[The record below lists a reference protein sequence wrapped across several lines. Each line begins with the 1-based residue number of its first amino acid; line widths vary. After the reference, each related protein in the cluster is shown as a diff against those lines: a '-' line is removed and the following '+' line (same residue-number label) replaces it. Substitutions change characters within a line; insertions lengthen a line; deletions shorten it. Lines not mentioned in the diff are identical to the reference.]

1 MTGPLFDVSHA
12 LRTLWVAGSGT
23 PAPGL
28 LGEVARAGEAA
39 RSAGAER
46 LAEAVDA
53 MAEALKAGD
62 ASALFGAQLQAW
74 ARLRAL
80 QRGLA
85 AGELRGRLAAGASS
99 SSSSEPEGWSG
110 GFHPIGAVVVPPRVQ
125 VHGVDDDGRWRTF
138 MERSI
143 HVDGYDPWSGQWIS
157 RLFQAELSLGR
168 ALSRRWTVRGHPG
181 IPTARRWVG
190 KPAFRSRPILGSE
203 RPEVRDLPLLPV
215 AERMGFGRAE
225 VVAQHDAKNGW
236 TVRSGGHQVRLG
248 PCLRFNLD
256 KLAAV
261 EGPTLRRDAVVL
273 AGSGE
278 RVLLQWG
285 TPPCFPTLDPGACTW
300 RAADIRAKATGGWGA
315 VLRVL
320 LGPWIGVSPPEAL
333 ASMDGFPLPQDQE
346 GLGGDHS
353 LEANHQAFWR
363 QWVGLLAGRA
373 VRAPAPGL
381 VAALRG
387 AAAGEPVGAERLLQ
401 ALWSLEQGEAL
412 RAEGAVLSQVAA
424 LRPVPRDGDV
434 LEAVL
439 QARLA
444 RHGVLGD
451 PDARDEEALQE
462 AYIERIEEEAE
473 AVARR
478 LAHDGVLPELVEL
491 FWLGDAVAEAKEEP
505 RSQGVGSLK
514 LDAERID
521 RTAVA
526 VLGAWMRSTGLV
538 SRDEVLAFAA
548 VAGGRRMESFV
559 GA

>member
-1 MTGPLFDVSHA
+1 MTGPLSDVSRA
-12 LRTLWVAGSGT
+12 LRTLWVAGAGT
-23 PAPGL
+23 PDPEL
-28 LGEVARAGEAA
+28 LGEVARAAEAA
-39 RSAGAER
+39 RSAGAEG

-53 MAEALKAGD
+53 VAEALAARD
-62 ASALFGAQLQAW
+62 ARALFEAQLQVW

-85 AGELRGRLAAGASS
+85 ARELRERLVSGAQA
-99 SSSSEPEGWSG
+99 EAEAETDGWSG
-110 GFHPIGAVVVPPRVQ
+110 VFHPIGAVVVPPRVQ
-125 VHGVDDDGRWRTF
+125 VHGVDDDGTWRTF

-143 HVDGYDPWSGQWIS
+143 HVDGYDAWSGPWIS

-168 ALSRRWTVRGHPG
+168 ALSRRWTVRDHPG
-181 IPTARRWVG
+181 IPTVRRWVG
-190 KPAFRSRPILGSE
+190 KPAFRSRPVVGSKGSE
-203 RPEVRDLPLLPV
+203 AKDIPSLPV
-215 AERMGFGRAE
+215 SERMGFGRAE
-225 VVAQHDAKNGW
+225 VVAQRDPKNGW
-236 TVRSGGHQVRLG
+236 TVRSGGHRVRLG
-248 PCLRFNLD
+248 PCLTFNLD

-261 EGPTLRRDAVVL
+261 EGPTVRRDAVVL

-300 RAADIRAKATGGWGA
+300 RANDVRTKATGGWGA

-333 ASMDGFPLPQDQE
+333 ASMDGFPLPQDGE
-346 GLGGDHS
+346 GSGGDDRPK
-353 LEANHQAFWR
+353 ANDQAFWR
-363 QWVGLLAGRA
+363 QWVGQLAGRPVA
-373 VRAPAPGL
+373 APAPGL

-412 RAEGAVLSQVAA
+412 RVEGAVLFQVAA

-444 RHGVLGD
+444 RHGVLGN
-451 PDARDEEALQE
+451 PEVRDEAALQE
-462 AYIERIEEEAE
+462 AFVERIEEEAK

-491 FWLGDAVAEAKEEP
+491 FWLGDAVAEAREVP
-505 RSQGVGSLK
+505 RDQGVGSLQ
-514 LDAERID
+514 LGAERID
-521 RTAVA
+521 RAAVA
-526 VLGAWMRSTGLV
+526 VLGEWMGSAKLV
-538 SRDEVLAFAA
+538 SDDEVLSFAV
-548 VAGGRRMESFV
+548 VAGSQRMECFIEK
-559 GA
+559 